1 MFPLER
7 MSCIH
12 QSFGSLAAEI
22 HGYNLEGQFDIEAVN
37 KTVKLGNLD
46 SQKEVLLYLSDKPR
60 SGNLWRSVQGPALA
74 GNSTK
79 VTAMEK
85 QKVQAVLDSFGG
97 DVDVDAFLEKVAVL
111 DDIEHGER
119 QIAIGETVTHDV
131 VRERIDRIAR

>member
-1 MFPLER
+1 MFPPER
-7 MSCIH
+7 TSCIH

-22 HGYNLEGQFDIEAVN
+22 HGYNHEGQFDIEADN

-60 SGNLWRSVQGPALA
+60 SGNLWRSVQEPALA

>member
-1 MFPLER
+1 
-7 MSCIH
+7 
-12 QSFGSLAAEI
+12 LAAEI

-60 SGNLWRSVQGPALA
+60 SGNLWRSVQEPALA